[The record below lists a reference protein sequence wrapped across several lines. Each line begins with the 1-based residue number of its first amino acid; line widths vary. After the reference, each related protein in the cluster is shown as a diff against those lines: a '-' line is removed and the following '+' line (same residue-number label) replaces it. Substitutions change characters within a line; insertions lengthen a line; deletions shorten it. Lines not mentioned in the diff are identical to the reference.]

1 MKRWLNI
8 LTGLALTFII
18 IVGIWKSKPETL
30 KNQPFLLDGS
40 NGVSIRQFFNKSPCS
55 ERNRVSKFVVEN
67 VFNNSHIEY
76 DNECNNNNKNDNDIF
91 FLCFIFLVFAS
102 TI

>member
-40 NGVSIRQFFNKSPCS
+40 NGVSIA
-55 ERNRVSKFVVEN
+55 
-67 VFNNSHIEY
+67 Y
-76 DNECNNNNKNDNDIF
+76 
-91 FLCFIFLVFAS
+91 S
-102 TI
+102 TIGKNPKKKCKLGKPHCFAYLKS

>member
-1 MKRWLNI
+1 MLSNSTKILNIYYYVIIFIILARENKYKIIIEIVLNKFHLQESKTMKRWLNI

-40 NGVSIRQFFNKSPCS
+40 NGVSMKS
-55 ERNRVSKFVVEN
+55 
-67 VFNNSHIEY
+67 
-76 DNECNNNNKNDNDIF
+76 
-91 FLCFIFLVFAS
+91 
-102 TI
+102 

>member
-40 NGVSIRQFFNKSPCS
+40 NGVSIAIHPWLVKLSTSNLLARKKYFSRGSRRPNKCLEADGQVPGSQRHKCKS
-55 ERNRVSKFVVEN
+55 AVCLQNTF
-67 VFNNSHIEY
+67 
-76 DNECNNNNKNDNDIF
+76 
-91 FLCFIFLVFAS
+91 
-102 TI
+102 